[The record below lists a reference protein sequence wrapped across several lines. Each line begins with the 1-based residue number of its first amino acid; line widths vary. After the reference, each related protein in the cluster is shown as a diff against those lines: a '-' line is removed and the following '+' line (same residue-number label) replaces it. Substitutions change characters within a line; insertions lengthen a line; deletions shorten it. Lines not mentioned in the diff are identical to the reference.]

1 MTENTTTP
9 KKHAPK
15 AAAAFTLSGLL
26 IAGSTVPAI
35 AALADGS
42 NDDNGSI
49 NQTQIERL
57 GESVVVSNEYLVVT
71 HSADEEALTDLRVGR
86 AAEWELSVELNPE
99 TFDESNPDAPFS
111 DNAELRTFLTYDSEF
126 DAEITVSSDHTPAEG
141 VPASVDADPDATLA
155 EGTEQVGVY
164 EVDSEDRV
172 EITVSIVPGASLG
185 ANEEIDLMFSVL
197 ATGEFVEP
205 PEDEDEGEED
215 TDIDDPWLEIVPIPG
230 DEDDEE
236 TEPTQEPTQEPTAEP
251 TAEPTETETAEPT
264 ATPTET
270 PTETAS
276 PTQSPDPT
284 ETQEPTETAVPT
296 ETQEPTEAAVEETEG
311 AAEPERSPEPTDQT
325 SATPPQNDDDEGT
338 DGHTAAPDED
348 TADAGDENTES
359 AESTDDTVP
368 DDTAVSSDDEI
379 LPPAIA
385 DGGDF
390 SNANSSTGRDS
401 IEAGTAGDA
410 DSGTT
415 QGSGQNSAAPVE
427 IASGFFN
434 EFSQNVVSIAMFFAG
449 LLTLVGAFALRRK
462 DIGAL

>member
-172 EITVSIVPGASLG
+172 EIIVSIVPGASLG

-205 PEDEDEGEED
+205 PEDDDEGEED

-230 DEDDEE
+230 DEDDED
-236 TEPTQEPTQEPTAEP
+236 TEPTQEPTAEP

-284 ETQEPTETAVPT
+284 ETQEPTE
-296 ETQEPTEAAVEETEG
+296 AAVEETEG
-311 AAEPERSPEPTDQT
+311 AAEPERSPEPTEQT
-325 SATPPQNDDDEGT
+325 SATPPQNEDDEGA

-359 AESTDDTVP
+359 AEGTDNSADG
-368 DDTAVSSDDEI
+368 DTAVSSDDEI

-434 EFSQNVVSIAMFFAG
+434 EFSQNVVSIVMFFAG
-449 LLTLVGAFALRRK
+449 LLALVGAFALRRK